1 MTAINVFCDTDAV
14 RVYSDM
20 LVADP
25 SGGGR
30 AHIHK
35 VIPLPHLNAI
45 AAVSGSVL
53 AISVVPAMFTV
64 GGYQT
69 FDAAARD
76 LGAAVDRVRRQ
87 LRQSGQVVG
96 DMGVFLA
103 GWSEGS
109 GRTECHYAI
118 RTAEESSDAT
128 GDVVTMPQMPVA
140 LAEIEDEAGRV
151 RLIDNQR
158 ASNSSGVQV
167 GGALVKTTV
176 TREGIETAVLKRWP
190 EDTAKIAA

>member
-1 MTAINVFCDTDAV
+1 MTAINIFCDTDAV
-14 RVYSDM
+14 RVYSDT
-20 LVADP
+20 LVVDP
-25 SGGGR
+25 SGSGAE

-35 VIPLPHLNAI
+35 IILLPYLNAV
-45 AAVSGSVL
+45 AAVSGSVM
-53 AISVVPAMFTV
+53 AQAMVAAMFTV
-64 GGYQT
+64 KGWKT

-76 LGAAVDRVRRQ
+76 LGAAIDHVCREC
-87 LRQSGQVVG
+87 G
-96 DMGVFLA
+96 DEIGDWGVFLA

-118 RTAEESSDAT
+118 RTAKESSDAT

-151 RLIDNQR
+151 KLIDNQR

-190 EDTAKIAA
+190 EDTAMIAA

>member
-1 MTAINVFCDTDAV
+1 MTAINVFCDSDAV
-14 RVYSDM
+14 RVYSDT
-20 LVADP
+20 LVVDP
-25 SGGGR
+25 SGGGAE

-35 VIPLPHLNAI
+35 VIPLPQLNAV

-53 AISVVPAMFTV
+53 AISVVPAVFTV
-64 GGYQT
+64 GGYRT

-103 GWSEGS
+103 GWSEAS

-118 RTAEESSDAT
+118 RTAKDSSDAM

-140 LAEIEDEAGRV
+140 LAEIADEAGRV

-176 TREGIETAVLKRWP
+176 TRSGIGTCVLKRWL
-190 EDTAKIAA
+190 DTAIAA